1 MAKKSLRQICK
12 ILELF
17 VNPLTAHDKYSLLN
31 RDNLFQHL
39 LMQLSQ
45 KTKNFVS
52 FFFFF
57 LHFPNLDR
65 ILNIFKQKVTLIPD
79 VFLDLRTPKNVLR

>member
-1 MAKKSLRQICK
+1 MTNILFLIETTYSNIFLCNYLKKQK
-12 ILELF
+12 ILW
-17 VNPLTAHDKYSLLN
+17 V
-31 RDNLFQHL
+31 
-39 LMQLSQ
+39 
-45 KTKNFVS
+45 

>member
-1 MAKKSLRQICK
+1 
-12 ILELF
+12 
-17 VNPLTAHDKYSLLN
+17 
-31 RDNLFQHL
+31 
-39 LMQLSQ
+39 MQLSQ

>member
-31 RDNLFQHL
+31 KDNLFQHL
-39 LMQLSQ
+39 LMQILKKQ
-45 KTKNFVS
+45 KLLWV
-52 FFFFF
+52 FFF

>member
-1 MAKKSLRQICK
+1 MTNILFLIETTYSNIFLCNYLKKQK
-12 ILELF
+12 ILR
-17 VNPLTAHDKYSLLN
+17 V
-31 RDNLFQHL
+31 
-39 LMQLSQ
+39 
-45 KTKNFVS
+45 